1 MSKGAN
7 RAVDFQKRFFTG
19 KLDDRS
25 QYPYL
30 LRYDIEVSGFG
41 SHASGHLNLLRLRDQ
56 IPPGGD
62 SKEHWPT
69 LGLNTLR
76 WAKRQ
81 GAVCGPAHS
90 SLGLTRF
97 VDRVPNT
104 DGLDGPNGLPNFN
117 IPAFDGIG
125 ANEFIMHVAHTVP
138 GPDDKPVPAVDFIS
152 TMNSDRTAEFNIWYH
167 TLNCGF
173 RVRASGETD
182 FPCMSGERVGLGRVY
197 ARLDGKLD
205 FDRWCDAL
213 AAGRSYVS
221 DGRTHLMEFSA
232 AVVSGELPVKTS
244 RSRTRE
250 SSDSGD
256 AIGSLT
262 TSATV
267 SSHLEAGTHD
277 SELKLAEPSRVK
289 FTVTAAALYDDH
301 CQLPVELIVNGYPV
315 AQQEITADGR
325 EQSLVFEHPFEK
337 SSWAAIR
344 VFPQAHTNAVF
355 VLVNDQPIRANR
367 HSAEWCLRCVD
378 QCWKSKSPTYRDEER
393 ATAERDYETARQV
406 FRAIAADKPVL
417 KIGKLPVGKVLFLG
431 NSITLH
437 GPAPQIGWAGNWGM
451 AWPRAPRTRTT
462 SMWC

>member
-1 MSKGAN
+1 M
-7 RAVDFQKRFFTG
+7 
-19 KLDDRS
+19 
-25 QYPYL
+25 
-30 LRYDIEVSGFG
+30 
-41 SHASGHLNLLRLRDQ
+41 RDQ

-125 ANEFIMHVAHTVP
+125 ANEFIMNVAHTVP

-232 AVVSGELPVKTS
+232 ALASQPE
-244 RSRTRE
+244 
-250 SSDSGD
+250 
-256 AIGSLT
+256 T
-262 TSATV
+262 T
-267 SSHLEAGTHD
+267 LEAGTHN

-289 FTVTAAALYDDH
+289 FTGTAAALYDDH
-301 CQLPVELIVNGYPV
+301 RQLPVELIVNGYPV
-315 AQQEITADGR
+315 ASQEITADGR
-325 EQSLVFEHPFEK
+325 EQSLVFEHSFEK

-344 VFPQAHTNAVF
+344 VFPKAHTNPVF
-355 VLVNDQPIRANR
+355 VLVNNQPIRANR
-367 HSAEWCLRCVD
+367 HSADWCLRCVD
-378 QCWKSKSPTYRDEER
+378 QCWKSKSPTYREEER
-393 ATAERDYETARQV
+393 TNAERDYDTARQV
-406 FRAIAADKPVL
+406 FRTIAADTP
-417 KIGKLPVGKVLFLG
+417 
-431 NSITLH
+431 
-437 GPAPQIGWAGNWGM
+437 
-451 AWPRAPRTRTT
+451 
-462 SMWC
+462 